1 MKVLMVNKA
10 DIIGGAARAA
20 YRLHRALISQGVDS
34 KMLVSSKKSD
44 DDSVLA
50 DDSKKS
56 KIFAAFVSKLDSMPV
71 RFYKNKSRT
80 LFNSAW
86 ISINK
91 LGKIVKE
98 INPDIVHLHWIC
110 GGMLRIGEIKKINV
124 PIVWSLH
131 DMWAFTG
138 GCHYDEWCNKY
149 KNNCGK
155 CKVLN
160 SKFDYD
166 LSRSVWNRKNRVF
179 SKTENITIVGLSNW
193 LAECAKNSSLLKKKT
208 VVNLPNPIDTNKY
221 KPIDK
226 SVARELLNL
235 PQNKKIILFGAMSA
249 TSDKRKGY
257 SQLIDAV
264 NKIEEENIE
273 LVVFGNSG
281 SKIKEDFKYKIN
293 FVGKLKDDISLQ
305 ILYSAADVM
314 IVPSLQE
321 NLSNVILE
329 SLSCA
334 IPVVAFDIGGN
345 SDMIEHK
352 NNGYLA
358 KPFDTYDLA
367 KGIEWILN
375 SENYSFLCENAR
387 NKAINEFDSKIVA
400 NRYIDLY
407 KKIIDKTFS

>member
-1 MKVLMVNKA
+1 
-10 DIIGGAARAA
+10 
-20 YRLHRALISQGVDS
+20 
-34 KMLVSSKKSD
+34 
-44 DDSVLA
+44 
-50 DDSKKS
+50 
-56 KIFAAFVSKLDSMPV
+56 
-71 RFYKNKSRT
+71 
-80 LFNSAW
+80 
-86 ISINK
+86 
-91 LGKIVKE
+91 
-98 INPDIVHLHWIC
+98 
-110 GGMLRIGEIKKINV
+110 
-124 PIVWSLH
+124 
-131 DMWAFTG
+131 MWAFTG